1 VTDLGICV
9 LGAGDMGKTHLTAWG
24 KVPGARLV
32 AVADLDASRAQAAAE
47 KHSVAGC
54 FTDVCEAIAQDGI
67 DVVSVCLPT
76 GLHREATEAALRAGK
91 HVLCEKPIALSVAD
105 AQAMIACRDETGRKL
120 GIAFCKRHLGQLA
133 KLRELLAEGA
143 LGRPVMYRM
152 SGGME
157 IRFKPWIMAR
167 DGGGGPIVDLCCHYF
182 DQWRWIFSAE
192 PVRVM
197 AMGMTFAQ
205 GAEELPGID
214 VQTDTATLC
223 VEYSSGDVGVI
234 SLSWGLP
241 RGTSAPGPEQVLGP
255 RGVVT
260 IEGFR
265 GLKVTQKGG
274 EQQTFGDFDADLYG
288 LQAAAFAQAVRENR
302 SPMTGAEDGLSALK
316 VSLAVLESIETH
328 RAVEIA

>member
-1 VTDLGICV
+1 VADLGICV
-9 LGAGDMGKTHLTAWG
+9 LGAGDMGNAHLTAWA
-24 KVPGARLV
+24 KVPGTRLV
-32 AVADLDASRAQAAAE
+32 AVADLDQSRATAAAE
-47 KHSVAGC
+47 KHAVAGC
-54 FTDVCEAIAQDGI
+54 FTDILQAIAQHGI

-76 GLHREATEAALRAGK
+76 RFHREATEVALRAGK
-91 HVLCEKPIALSVAD
+91 HVLCEKPIALTIAD
-105 AQAMIACRDETGRKL
+105 AEAMVACRDETGGKL
-120 GIAFCKRHLGQLA
+120 GVAFCKRHLGQLA

-152 SGGME
+152 TGGME

-167 DGGGGPIVDLCCHYF
+167 DGGGGPIIDLCCHYF
-182 DQWRWIFSAE
+182 DQWRWVFDAE

-241 RGTSAPGPEQVLGP
+241 RGTSAPGPEQLLGP
-255 RGVVT
+255 RGGVAV
-260 IEGFR
+260 EGFR
-265 GLKVTQKGG
+265 NLKLTRKGG
-274 EQQTFGDFDADLYG
+274 EERTFGDFDADLYG
-288 LQAAAFAQAVRENR
+288 LQAAAFAQAVREDH
-302 SPMTGAEDGLSALK
+302 PPVTGAEDGLSALK
-316 VSLAVLESIETH
+316 VSLAVLESIETC
-328 RAVEIA
+328 RAVEIT

>member
-1 VTDLGICV
+1 VKDLGICV
-9 LGAGDMGKTHLTAWG
+9 LGAGDMGNAHLTAWA
-24 KVPGARLV
+24 KVPAVRLV
-32 AVADLDASRAQAAAE
+32 AVADVDESRAQAAGE
-47 KHSVAGC
+47 KHSVAGW
-54 FTDVCEAIAQDGI
+54 FTDIREAIAQDGI

-76 GLHREATEAALRAGK
+76 CFHREATEAALRAGK
-91 HVLCEKPIALSVAD
+91 DVLCEKPIALSVAD

-152 SGGME
+152 TGGME

-167 DGGGGPIVDLCCHYF
+167 DGGGGPIIDLCCHYF
-182 DQWRWIFSAE
+182 DQWRWVFDAE

-205 GAEELPGID
+205 GAAELPGVD

-255 RGVVT
+255 LGVVA

-265 GLKVTQKGG
+265 NLKLTRKGG
-274 EQQTFGDFDADLYG
+274 EERTFGDFDADLYG
-288 LQAAAFAQAVRENR
+288 LQACAFAQAVREDR
-302 SPMTGAEDGLSALK
+302 PPTTGAEDGLSALK
-316 VSLAVLESIETH
+316 VSLAVLESIEAR